1 MHALAS
7 PWRENDLGARSEARR
22 NRALEPRRLL
32 DGFWDEQTQR
42 GRDGGRVISPS
53 HLAKSFYHLAIS
65 CVCIPLIFFRLQGN
79 DKWGKKSLFAFHPGV
94 LGEGYLCQIL
104 SLMVRGFSFP
114 LPENREAPPESN
126 LSGKRRKE
134 SLSGDLKVRWFYCGE
149 GCLGSLQRPLEM
161 GRYFPLSTQLL
172 ESRHPGQEG
181 EGQRGSWKGRRERQF
196 PFVQMSIEHLV
207 PIGAKSAAAESDRN
221 L

>member
-1 MHALAS
+1 MGFGMSRLREGGVGAGLS
-7 PWRENDLGARSEARR
+7 PPAI
-22 NRALEPRRLL
+22 P
-32 DGFWDEQTQR
+32 T
-42 GRDGGRVISPS
+42 
-53 HLAKSFYHLAIS
+53 KSFYHLAIS

-79 DKWGKKSLFAFHPGV
+79 DKGGKKSLFAFHPGV

-104 SLMVRGFSFP
+104 SPMERGFSFP

-126 LSGKRRKE
+126 LPGKRRKE
-134 SLSGDLKVRWFYCGE
+134 SLSGDLKARWFYCGE

-207 PIGAKSAAAESDRN
+207 PVGAKSAAAESDRN